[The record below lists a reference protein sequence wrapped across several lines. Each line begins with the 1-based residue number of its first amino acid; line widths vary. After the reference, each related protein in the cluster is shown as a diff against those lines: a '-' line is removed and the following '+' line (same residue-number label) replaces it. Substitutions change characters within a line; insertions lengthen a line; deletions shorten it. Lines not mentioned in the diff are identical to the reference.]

1 MTSRVNVFHDGIE
14 TVAEHLSASIR
25 RQGGIHHLAVRP
37 NGAVRLYARAR
48 FPEAEEPNLVGT
60 YSPRVTVEVLE
71 DDLLQHIRDRT
82 A

>member
-1 MTSRVNVFHDGIE
+1 MTVRTNIFHDGIE
-14 TVAEHLSASIR
+14 VVAAHLSASIR

-37 NGAVRLYARAR
+37 NGAVRLYARAK
-48 FPEAEEPNLVGT
+48 FPDTELNNLVGT
-60 YSPRVTVEVLE
+60 YNPRVTVEVLE